1 MTRRRPSTLAAL
13 ALAAVAL
20 VALFVAN
27 ARWESSANVDVVATD
42 VPAWSLVD
50 RSTLDLSDYSYPN
63 PWFVEDRFG
72 RIASDRAPGLIA
84 TALPAYAIM
93 QPDEFSNTPGTMTAL
108 LLTLAAVG
116 VVVWLSIP
124 LVGTGAALVSGLIF
138 ALGTTTWAVS
148 SSQLWPH
155 GPGQFSAILAV
166 AGFAASRYMGAGL
179 ATAWAVTMRP
189 IAAVYA
195 TVMGILESWQKR
207 DWRPALKYGLVS
219 ACGILLVLAYNR
231 WLFGRWSLV
240 GGPVHSLIGGF
251 GESFTIRWYAQ
262 NLWTMFFSLRHGLFV
277 LSPIVAVAT
286 IGTIVHRKAVP
297 SWAWS
302 AAIGGG
308 GYLLIHAAFNRASG
322 GAQVFYRY
330 PLEALALAAVALAV
344 GGAAL
349 YRSSPSGRLLVI
361 WSAGISIAI
370 QFINV
375 FYLSCITANPNT
387 IACQIL

>member
-1 MTRRRPSTLAAL
+1 MTPRRPSTLAAI
-13 ALAAVAL
+13 ALAAIAL

-27 ARWESSANVDVVATD
+27 ARWGASANVDVVATD

-50 RSTLDLSDYSYPN
+50 RSTLDLSDYPDPN
-63 PWFVEDRFG
+63 SWFVEDRSG
-72 RIASDRAPGLIA
+72 RIVSDRAPGLIA
-84 TALPAYAIM
+84 TALPAYVII
-93 QPDEFSNTPGTMTAL
+93 QPDEFSNTPGTITAL

-116 VVVWLSIP
+116 VVVWLTIP

-155 GPGQFSAILAV
+155 GPGQLSALLAV
-166 AGFAASRYMGAGL
+166 AGFAASRYVSAGL

-195 TVMGILESWQKR
+195 AVMGILETWQKR

-219 ACGILLVLAYNR
+219 AGGILLVFAYNR

-240 GGPVHSLIGGF
+240 GGPVQSLTGGF
-251 GESFTIRWYAQ
+251 GESFTISWYAQ
-262 NLWTMFFSLRHGLFV
+262 NLWTMFFSLRHGLFI
-277 LSPIVAVAT
+277 LSPVVAVAT
-286 IGTIVHRKAVP
+286 IGAVLHRKAVP
-297 SWAWS
+297 SWARS
-302 AAIGGG
+302 AALGGAV
-308 GYLLIHAAFNRASG
+308 YLLIHAAFNRASG

-330 PLEALALAAVALAV
+330 PLEALAVAAVALTV

-349 YRSSPSGRLLVI
+349 YRSSHAGRLLVT
-361 WSAGISIAI
+361 WSAVISIAI
-370 QFINV
+370 QFVNV